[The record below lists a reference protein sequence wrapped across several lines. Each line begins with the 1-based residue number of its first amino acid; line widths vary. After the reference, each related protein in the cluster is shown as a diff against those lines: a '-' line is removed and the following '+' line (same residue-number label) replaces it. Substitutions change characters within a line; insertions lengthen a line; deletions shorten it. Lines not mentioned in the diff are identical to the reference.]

1 MEKTLGD
8 MISNVNLDSVDPY
21 LNIEHKEHKQ
31 TISEIP
37 IDIKA
42 KNPNAYQPKMVSIGP
57 YHFGKPHLM
66 PMQLDKQR
74 SLIHFLKSSSAPIE
88 SYLNKLKEVVTLLR
102 ESYEQL
108 DHMKN
113 WQDDDVFIQL
123 ILACFLLGHL
133 ISALFPV
140 FLFFSFSNNIL
151 TFSFKKKK
159 KKIDGV
165 FLFEFLSV
173 IRGNQNNYDYATHD
187 PVFGYE
193 GHMLI
198 YDTVMQDLLLME
210 NQLPYLVLSI
220 LLSVSE
226 GLPEQSVNGIL
237 SWMMFA
243 PKKGPGLH
251 LLDMYMKGLLDESQP
266 AKEKEKDEDKT
277 HVRLSASKLHKYG
290 IQFKRVQSFNGIKFE
305 KNTATQTLPSILI
318 NQHTVPRFLNLKAYE
333 LRTGTKELNSYIDI
347 LDCLIQSANDVSPL
361 CSQGI
366 IVNSLGSDEAV
377 VEVMKEITKDKVR
390 RDVDCMSSPVLKE
403 INDYYGKGAMGICR
417 RSGNKLASTVLGRM
431 TYLCYSL
438 F

>member
-1 MEKTLGD
+1 
-8 MISNVNLDSVDPY
+8 MINNLNLYSGDPY
-21 LNIEHKEHKQ
+21 LNIQHKEHKQ
-31 TISEIP
+31 QISEKS

-42 KNPNAYQPKMVSIGP
+42 KNPNAYQPKLVSIGP
-57 YHFGKPHLM
+57 YHFGKLHLM
-66 PMQLDKQR
+66 PMQIDKQR
-74 SLIHFLKSSSAPIE
+74 SLIHFHKRSGVPIE
-88 SYLNKLKEVVTLLR
+88 SYLDKFKQVVTLLR

-108 DHMKN
+108 DHMKK
-113 WQDDDVFIQL
+113 WQDDDIFIQL
-123 ILACFLLGHL
+123 ML
-133 ISALFPV
+133 
-140 FLFFSFSNNIL
+140 
-151 TFSFKKKK
+151 
-159 KKIDGV
+159 IDGV

-173 IRGNQNNYDYATHD
+173 TRGNQNNYDYAPND

-193 GHMLI
+193 GHTLI
-198 YDTVMQDLLLME
+198 YDAVMQDLLLME

-226 GLPEQSVNGIL
+226 GLPEQSVKSIL

-266 AKEKEKDEDKT
+266 AKQKLQDEDRT
-277 HVRLSASKLHKYG
+277 LLRLSASKLHKYG
-290 IQFKRVQSFNGIKFE
+290 IQFKRVQSFNRIKFE
-305 KNTATQTLPSILI
+305 KNTATLKLPSILI

-333 LRTGTKELNSYIDI
+333 LRVGTKELNSYIDI

-390 RDVDCMSSPVLKE
+390 RDVDCMSSVVLKE
-403 INDYYGKGAMGICR
+403 MNEYYGKGAVGKCR
-417 RSGNKLASTVLGRM
+417 RSVRNWLQ
-431 TYLCYSL
+431 TY
-438 F
+438 

>member
-8 MISNVNLDSVDPY
+8 MISKLNLDSVDPY
-21 LNIEHKEHKQ
+21 LNIEHQEHKQ

-42 KNPNAYQPKMVSIGP
+42 KNPHAYQPKMVSVGP
-57 YHFGKPHLM
+57 NHFGKPHLM
-66 PMQLDKQR
+66 PMQVDKQR
-74 SLIHFLKSSSAPIE
+74 SVIHFLKRSSGPIE

-113 WQDDDVFIQL
+113 WQDDDIFIQL
-123 ILACFLLGHL
+123 ML
-133 ISALFPV
+133 
-140 FLFFSFSNNIL
+140 
-151 TFSFKKKK
+151 
-159 KKIDGV
+159 IDGV

-173 IRGNQNNYDYATHD
+173 IRGNQNNYDYATND

-198 YDTVMQDLLLME
+198 YDTVMQDLLMME

-277 HVRLSASKLHKYG
+277 LVRLSASKLHKYG

-305 KNTATQTLPSILI
+305 KNTATLTLPSILI

-333 LRTGTKELNSYIDI
+333 LRSGTKELNSYIDI
-347 LDCLIQSANDVSPL
+347 LDCLIQPANNVSPL

-377 VEVMKEITKDKVR
+377 VEVTKEITKDKVR
-390 RDVDCMSSPVLKE
+390 RDVDFMSCEVLKE
-403 INDYYGKGAMGICR
+403 MSDYYGKGAV
-417 RSGNKLASTVLGRM
+417 GNAEGLVMNYLIFDKLI
-431 TYLCYSL
+431 
-438 F
+438 

>member
-74 SLIHFLKSSSAPIE
+74 SLIHFLKRSSAPIE

-123 ILACFLLGHL
+123 ML
-133 ISALFPV
+133 
-140 FLFFSFSNNIL
+140 
-151 TFSFKKKK
+151 
-159 KKIDGV
+159 IDGV

-266 AKEKEKDEDKT
+266 AKDKEKDEDKT

-305 KNTATQTLPSILI
+305 KNTATLTLPSILI

-431 TYLCYSL
+431 TYICYSL

>member
-21 LNIEHKEHKQ
+21 LNIEHQEHKQ

-42 KNPNAYQPKMVSIGP
+42 KNPHAYQPKMVSIGP

-74 SLIHFLKSSSAPIE
+74 SLTHFLKRSSVPIE

-113 WQDDDVFIQL
+113 WQDDDIFIQL
-123 ILACFLLGHL
+123 ML
-133 ISALFPV
+133 
-140 FLFFSFSNNIL
+140 
-151 TFSFKKKK
+151 
-159 KKIDGV
+159 IDGV

-226 GLPEQSVNGIL
+226 GLPEQSINSIL

-266 AKEKEKDEDKT
+266 AKKKEQDEDKT
-277 HVRLSASKLHKYG
+277 HVRFSASKLHKYG

-305 KNTATQTLPSILI
+305 KNTATLTLPSILI

-333 LRTGTKELNSYIDI
+333 LRVGTKELNSYIDI
-347 LDCLIQSANDVSPL
+347 LDCLIQSPNDVSPL

-390 RDVDCMSSPVLKE
+390 RDVDCMSSAVLKE
-403 INDYYGKGAMGICR
+403 INDYYRKGAVGICR

-431 TYLCYSL
+431 IYLCYSL

>member
-8 MISNVNLDSVDPY
+8 MISNINLDSVDPY
-21 LNIEHKEHKQ
+21 LNIEHQEHKQ
-31 TISEIP
+31 TISEVP

-42 KNPNAYQPKMVSIGP
+42 KNPSAYQPNMVSIGP

-66 PMQLDKQR
+66 PMQVDKQR
-74 SLIHFLKSSSAPIE
+74 SLIHFLKRSSVPIE
-88 SYLNKLKEVVTLLR
+88 SYLDKLKQVVTLLR

-113 WQDDDVFIQL
+113 WQDDNIFIQL
-123 ILACFLLGHL
+123 ML
-133 ISALFPV
+133 
-140 FLFFSFSNNIL
+140 
-151 TFSFKKKK
+151 
-159 KKIDGV
+159 IDGV

-198 YDTVMQDLLLME
+198 YDAVMQDLLLME

-226 GLPEQSVNGIL
+226 GLPEQSVNGVL

-266 AKEKEKDEDKT
+266 SKEKEKDEDKS

-305 KNTATQTLPSILI
+305 KNTATLTLPSILI

-333 LRTGTKELNSYIDI
+333 LRTGTKELNSYIDM

-366 IVNSLGSDEAV
+366 IINSLGSDEAV
-377 VEVMKEITKDKVR
+377 VEVVKEITKDKER
-390 RDVDCMSSPVLKE
+390 RDVDCMSSVVLKE
-403 INDYYGKGAMGICR
+403 MNDYYGKVAAGKCR
-417 RSGNKLASTVLGRM
+417 RSGNKLASTVLGRRM
-431 TYLCYSL
+431 AYLCYSL